1 VEMRVADELLVVGDL
16 HHKFGGVLAV
26 DGCSISVPT
35 GSITGLIGPNGAGKT
50 TLVNVVSGAL
60 KLQRG
65 RVVFDGS
72 DIAGWSAH
80 RIARRGLVRTFQL
93 SREFRSLTVLENL
106 LVAAPNQRGE
116 RFLSA
121 VSRPWIGRDDDR
133 RLVAAAMEVLER
145 FRLAASC
152 DEYARNLSGGQK
164 RLLELGRA
172 VMSGASLVLLD
183 EPMAGISPALIEELL
198 GHLEELRRDGVS
210 FVMVEHNLLVVE
222 RVCDHVIVMAEGK
235 ALASGRMEDLRRHPE
250 VIRAYLG
257 GTAA

>member
-1 VEMRVADELLVVGDL
+1 MGDELLMVSDL
-16 HHKFGGVLAV
+16 HHSFGGVVAV
-26 DGCSISVPT
+26 DGCNISVPA

-60 KLQRG
+60 KLQHG
-65 RVVFDGS
+65 RVVFGGS
-72 DIAGWSAH
+72 DIGGWSAH
-80 RIARRGLVRTFQL
+80 RIARSGMVRTFQL

-116 RFLSA
+116 RFLTA
-121 VSRPWIGRDDDR
+121 MTRPRIGRDDDR
-133 RLVAAAMEVLER
+133 RLVAAAMEVLKR
-145 FRLAASC
+145 FRLDASC
-152 DEYARNLSGGQK
+152 DEYAGNLSGGQK

-198 GHLEELRRDGVS
+198 GHLNELRRDGIS

-235 ALASGRMEDLRRHPE
+235 ALAAGRMEDLRRHPE